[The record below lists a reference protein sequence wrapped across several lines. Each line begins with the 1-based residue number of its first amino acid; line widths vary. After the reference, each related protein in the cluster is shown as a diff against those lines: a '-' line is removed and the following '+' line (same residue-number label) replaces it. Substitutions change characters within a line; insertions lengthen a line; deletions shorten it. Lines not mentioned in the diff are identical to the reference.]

1 MSWRPVKNIVHAVCV
16 QRFEASHP
24 NDIALEIGDDVY
36 VTEVGGTAHEWCRG
50 WLLSQPSILTGLECQ
65 DGQALMPRACAGI
78 FPRNCIEVREVLNE
92 EGQTVGKEKERFD
105 NTQANGGAQNG
116 HDPLEVSTNALRRGK
131 SKRRT
136 RLLPHKPNET
146 HLLPVDVQ
154 PRPVG
159 ALREEAPLP
168 ALRIGDATPFSNE
181 EPLVDEI
188 SSCLREWHS
197 THVHQL
203 ILNHEYDLLEK
214 LSDLAGRLDN
224 ARKQL
229 LHDLLTE
236 KELASLREKTV
247 WDLVDGNK
255 LLHGE
260 VIVRSPQ
267 EKGRILTARDSIPEM
282 LELQALMSMRNRPPP
297 PPAQESLVSHLLVDL
312 KQTGDMSGEPGVL
325 HMYLCRQASDAVR
338 CI

>member
-1 MSWRPVKNIVHAVCV
+1 
-16 QRFEASHP
+16 
-24 NDIALEIGDDVY
+24 
-36 VTEVGGTAHEWCRG
+36 
-50 WLLSQPSILTGLECQ
+50 
-65 DGQALMPRACAGI
+65 
-78 FPRNCIEVREVLNE
+78 EVREVLTEDDEVGE
-92 EGQTVGKEKERFD
+92 EEKGQLDTA
-105 NTQANGGAQNG
+105 QANGGAQNG
-116 HDPLEVSTNALRRGK
+116 HDPLEVSKHAPRRGK

-136 RLLPHKPNET
+136 RLFPHKPNDA
-146 HLLPVDVQ
+146 HLLPMDVQ

-159 ALREEAPLP
+159 ALKEEAPLP
-168 ALRIGDATPFSNE
+168 ALRIGDATPFSSE

-229 LHDLLTE
+229 IHDLLTE
-236 KELASLREKTV
+236 KELAALRERTV

-255 LLHGE
+255 LLQGE

-267 EKGRILTARDSIPEM
+267 EKGRILTAQDSIMEM

-297 PPAQESLVSHLLVDL
+297 PPTQESLVSHLLVDL
-312 KQTGDMSGEPGVL
+312 KQTGDMS
-325 HMYLCRQASDAVR
+325 
-338 CI
+338 